1 MQHPKSRKKEIIAL
15 LKQLEAQLAHCQ
27 ELEEKGQRQQA
38 KIQRYLN
45 GEVVEEDGEEK
56 AARKKKKKKHS

>member
-1 MQHPKSRKKEIIAL
+1 M
-15 LKQLEAQLAHCQ
+15 QLAHCLK
-27 ELEEKGQRQQA
+27 LEEKVQRQQG

-56 AARKKKKKKHS
+56 AARKRKKKKH